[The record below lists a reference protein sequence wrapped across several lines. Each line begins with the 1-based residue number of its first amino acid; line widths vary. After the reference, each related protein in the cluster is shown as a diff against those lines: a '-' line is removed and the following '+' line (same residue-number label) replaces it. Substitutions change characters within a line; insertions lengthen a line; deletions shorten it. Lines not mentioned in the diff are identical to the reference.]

1 MRPTNFVDSRKSLL
15 RPAALAS
22 LLLLGACSSAK
33 TSLPPPMGG
42 EGGSDTT
49 PTGGKP
55 GNTGGKPGNT
65 GGTAGTGEGG
75 EGGSGNT
82 GGPAGGAGGNAGGAG
97 GAVGGSGGGG
107 GNAGG
112 AGGGGGMVNMGDWTP
127 CTDEPSMTLPAMK
140 KTSIASLP
148 GQPGQIVGVPGD
160 KSIVYVVGH
169 KTGDVLIIKDG
180 KLLPQP
186 LVNMPTLTNAQNE
199 QGMLSMALHPKFAT
213 NQLFYLLGTVAGGHI
228 HIEEFQRMTETTAK
242 STGKV
247 IFDEARVGGGQ
258 FHNGGS
264 IYFNPMDTKPYL
276 YHSAGNNANAG
287 ESAKAT
293 GVAGRILRHDIDAPK
308 TNTTVAYGLRN
319 PYRMSIDRLTG
330 NMWISDTGD
339 PPGGVIYFLKNGEMG
354 TNFGYGSGGDVGTKH
369 ETMGGHQGGGGGIVG
384 GVVYRGHAIK
394 GLCGRYIFG
403 MWNSGVLRSIV
414 QKDGKIVGGVQDLPG
429 TLSVAS
435 ITGFGEDGVG
445 EIYMSSQGGQVYKLE
460 AM

>member
-1 MRPTNFVDSRKSLL
+1 MASIMVVG
-15 RPAALAS
+15 LACGS
-22 LLLLGACSSAK
+22 GNKQPGNVGGSGG
-33 TSLPPPMGG
+33 GG
-42 EGGSDTT
+42 ED
-49 PTGGKP
+49 TGGKP
-55 GNTGGKPGNT
+55 GNTGTGGKAT
-65 GGTAGTGEGG
+65 GGMEGTAGTGGSTPGG
-75 EGGSGNT
+75 TGGGSAGT
-82 GGPAGGAGGNAGGAG
+82 GGAGDGGSAGG
-97 GAVGGSGGGG
+97 GS
-107 GNAGG
+107 GG
-112 AGGGGGMVNMGDWTP
+112 AGGGTGGAGAGGMVDMGQWAP
-127 CTDEPSMTLPAMK
+127 CTDEPDMNPPALK
-140 KTSIASLP
+140 RTPVATLP

-160 KSIVYVVGH
+160 PSIVYVVGH

-199 QGMLSMALHPKFAT
+199 QGMLSMALHPDFAK
-213 NQLFYLLGTVAGGHI
+213 NGLFYLLGTVTGGKI

-247 IFDEARVGGGQ
+247 IFDQARVSGGQ

-264 IYFNPMDTKPYL
+264 IYFNPKDTKPYL
-276 YHSAGNNANAG
+276 YHSAGNNLNAG
-287 ESAKAT
+287 ESAKPM
-293 GVAGRILRHDIDAPK
+293 GVAGRILRHDVDAK

-330 NMWISDTGD
+330 DMWISDTGD

-384 GVVYRGHAIK
+384 GVVYRGHKIK
-394 GLCGRYIFG
+394 GLCGRYFFG
-403 MWNSGVLRSIV
+403 MWNTGTIRSIV
-414 QKDGKIVGGVQDLPG
+414 QKDGKIVGAVANHPN
-429 TLSVAS
+429 LSVAA

-445 EIYMSSQGGQVYKLE
+445 EIYMSSQNGAVFKLE

>member
-1 MRPTNFVDSRKSLL
+1 MRPTKSRDVRSFL
-15 RPAALAS
+15 RPVALAS
-22 LLLLGACSSAK
+22 LAVFGLACSSAGK
-33 TSLPPPMGG
+33 TTKPPVGG
-42 EGGSDTT
+42 EGGSDEGGKGGST
-49 PTGGKP
+49 PTGGK
-55 GNTGGKPGNT
+55 GGGGSTGG
-65 GGTAGTGEGG
+65 AGPT
-75 EGGSGNT
+75 
-82 GGPAGGAGGNAGGAG
+82 GGAGGSTGGAG
-97 GAVGGSGGGG
+97 GSTGGVGGST
-107 GNAGG
+107 GG
-112 AGGGGGMVNMGDWTP
+112 AGGGGGMVDMGKWAP
-127 CTDEPSMTLPAMK
+127 CTEEPDMMPPPLK
-140 KTSIASLP
+140 KTAVAQLP

-160 KSIVYVVGH
+160 PSIVYVVGH

-199 QGMLSMALHPKFAT
+199 QGMLSMALHPDFAK
-213 NQLFYLLGTVAGGHI
+213 NQLFYLMGTVAGGHI
-228 HIEEFQRMTETTAK
+228 HIEEFQRMSDTTAK

-264 IYFNPMDTKPYL
+264 IYFNPKDTKPYL

-293 GVAGRILRHDIDAPK
+293 GVAGRILRHDISAPK

-330 NMWISDTGD
+330 DMWISDTGD

-354 TNFGYGSGGDVGTKH
+354 TNFGYGSGGDVGSKH
-369 ETMGGHQGGGGGIVG
+369 GTMGGHQGGGGGIVG

-394 GLCGRYIFG
+394 GLCGRYFFG
-403 MWNSGVLRSIV
+403 MWNSGVIRSIV
-414 QKDGKIVGGVQDLPG
+414 QKDGQVVGGVFNHPG

-435 ITGFGEDGVG
+435 ITGFGEDGAG
-445 EIYMSSQGGQVYKLE
+445 EIYMSSQGGTVFKLE
-460 AM
+460 AGN